1 MLYLDLLEGY
11 NSCQRL
17 IDLDFS
23 VPSSGSDSLL
33 ESRLTTKTSDKRAFH
48 LEPFTTVIANYQP
61 ELR

>member
-1 MLYLDLLEGY
+1 MWIPQLIAFMSSQIKMLYLDLLEGY

-33 ESRLTTKTSDKRAFH
+33 ES
-48 LEPFTTVIANYQP
+48 
-61 ELR
+61 